1 MEGTVPRLALALMLL
16 LLLSACSNST
26 GRTNDQTT
34 VVRDSQPTEPTPAPT
49 DGFPTAET
57 TGVPPGRSLS
67 TWSGPLRTS
76 EADQQPTETV
86 RGLNCK
92 VFEDIDFDFGTS
104 GGYLYVDDPC
114 VLFRSDRFTTSAAV
128 SNTGAMVQ
136 QAQEN
141 HLLVVERSDFDGGPH
156 HQRGVQGDYA
166 DIVVH
171 DSRFTRFGNA
181 AVEMNNREGT
191 ASFEMQ
197 RNYLYETGGWA
208 PDDHVDGFQVGA
220 SGRVDI
226 LSNTVLVTPF
236 GGKAGDL
243 DYVSNSALGLWAEA
257 GNVTGPVNVEGNL
270 LAGGGKLMYLQ
281 QKANFR
287 FDQLVR
293 VVGNTFDRRFTAAG
307 GIWGVLADDGLP
319 SRLDWTD
326 NTWEDGSP
334 VALVTARADG

>member
-1 MEGTVPRLALALMLL
+1 MVEGTVPRLAFALALGLGL
-16 LLLSACSNST
+16 AAC
-26 GRTNDQTT
+26 TNGADDHTKAA
-34 VVRDSQPTEPTPAPT
+34 SITPAPT
-49 DGFPTAET
+49 TTSVPTEGFPTAES
-57 TGVPPGRSLS
+57 TGVPAGVALN
-67 TWSGPLRTS
+67 TWTGSLRTS
-76 EADQQPTETV
+76 EAEGLPTETV
-86 RGLNCK
+86 RGQPCK
-92 VFEDIDFDFGTS
+92 VFEDIEFDFGTS

-114 VLFRSDRFTTSAAV
+114 VLFRNDRFTTAAAV

-141 HLLVVERSDFDGGPH
+141 TLLVVEQSEFDGGPH

-166 DIVVH
+166 DIDVH

-220 SGRVDI
+220 AGRVDI

-243 DYVSNSALGLWAEA
+243 DYVSNSTLGLWAEA
-257 GNVTGPVNVEGNL
+257 GNVTGPVTVQGNL

-281 QKANFR
+281 QKEDFR
-287 FDQLVR
+287 FEQLVR
-293 VVGNTFDRRFTAAG
+293 VVGNTFDRRFTPGG
-307 GIWGVLADDGLP
+307 GIWGVLADEGLP
-319 SRLDWTD
+319 SQLDWTD
-326 NTWEDGSP
+326 NTWEDGTP
-334 VALVTARADG
+334 VALATARADR